1 MFWYCILT
9 STQGRTLDFLWYI
22 CWNSELY
29 IVKKLIWTILFYDTL
44 SITLRSCMIF
54 WKNSIFLTWSRMLSF
69 FSDKK
74 LIMNILFCKHITYIH
89 LSFGQF
95 FGLLGTKWQEKASY
109 SYSSHNLLFFRK
121 KLFTFTVACAF
132 KNCWKY
138 KPLSSKSTANKNK
151 IHFHA

>member
-44 SITLRSCMIF
+44 SITLRSCIIF

-95 FGLLGTKWQEKASY
+95 FGLLGTEWQEKASY

-121 KLFTFTVACAF
+121 KTF
-132 KNCWKY
+132 Y
-138 KPLSSKSTANKNK
+138 
-151 IHFHA
+151 IHSCVRFQKLLKV